1 MIATATAL
9 LGPLALLAILTLNAG
24 LLWRRM
30 PALTAALRGP
40 QPVRLLLAAGGSGE
54 SNVIP
59 FPTARTVSARPARMA
74 A

>member
-9 LGPLALLAILTLNAG
+9 LGPLALLAILTLNAS

-30 PALTAALRGP
+30 PALAAALRGP
-40 QPVRLLLAAGGSGE
+40 QPVRLLLTADGPGE

-59 FPTARTVSARPARMA
+59 FPTARKVSARPARMA

>member
-30 PALTAALRGP
+30 PALAAALRGP
-40 QPVRLLLAAGGSGE
+40 QPVRLLLTADGPGE

-59 FPTARTVSARPARMA
+59 FPTARTLSTRPAQMA